1 MYLNFDRALEIMA
14 TIYKIRAQLDKNE
27 NSRVY
32 TVPRLF
38 TSALLLLLLCRTKDE
53 IS

>member
-14 TIYKIRAQLDKNE
+14 TIYKIRAQLDKSE